1 MKKYPL
7 FLLLIFVINF
17 SYAEERQ
24 VNFIVVEGNN
34 RVSTEEIIQY
44 SSVEI
49 GKSYT
54 QEDVSQII
62 KRLFSTNLFTDINVR
77 IIDTTLTIIVSETP
91 IISKILVEGNKLV
104 ETEQILSSLKSIG
117 ISQSKPYGKNLI
129 DKIEQEL
136 TRLYYDNGRYSS
148 SIELSGAYQ
157 DNNLVELLCYYR
169 RGRCFYY

>member
-1 MKKYPL
+1 ML
-7 FLLLIFVINF
+7 IFFFLNNLEIEIIFVINF

-91 IISKILVEGNKLV
+91 IIE
-104 ETEQILSSLKSIG
+104 EEE
-117 ISQSKPYGKNLI
+117 
-129 DKIEQEL
+129 EQEMV
-136 TRLYYDNGRYSS
+136 YDDDD
-148 SIELSGAYQ
+148 IEL
-157 DNNLVELLCYYR
+157 V
-169 RGRCFYY
+169 